1 MDRVECLE
9 TAKSLITKDR
19 AAQYGGAYQMHQ
31 RIADLW
37 NGYLHDDHGALPG
50 SYTLGIKDVVVM
62 MILLKAA
69 RLRAAGTS
77 AAPEQSGHDSYVD
90 ICGYAALGC
99 ELTSPNDEDR

>member
-1 MDRVECLE
+1 MNRVECLDN
-9 TAKSLITKDR
+9 AKTLITKER
-19 AAQYGGAYQMHQ
+19 AAQYGGAYLMHQ

-37 NGYLHDDHGALPG
+37 NGYLHDERSAVAG

-69 RLRAAGTS
+69 RLRVAGTS
-77 AAPEQSGHDSYVD
+77 AAPEQNGHDSYVD

-99 ELTSPNDEDR
+99 ELTSGNDEGC